1 MHLQQNVQEHPF
13 SHLLPSGLYR
23 RLRNLTGILPFG
35 SRARTNSQRSASLC
49 DYRRWGLAP
58 RPEDLFLSLW
68 LFIITLYVSVFKI
81 YLQPGNCGASLKMGI
96 CKGGNSYP
104 IKQTMTQGHIR
115 IRPTRPSVGLTRGIH
130 CKMII
135 SVLPHSSRS
144 KAVCT
149 QNVICLLK
157 SLYSTFTNI
166 LCYVDKSAGYSY
178 RRIADTQIYSRI
190 CLACMHLQSK
200 PYR

>member
-81 YLQPGNCGASLKMGI
+81 YLQPGNCGASLNMGI

-115 IRPTRPSVGLTRGIH
+115 IRPSRPSVGRSRDIFMKL
-130 CKMII
+130 
-135 SVLPHSSRS
+135 SSPVLLHSSRP
-144 KAVCT
+144 KAVCV
-149 QNVICLLK
+149 QNAICLLRN
-157 SLYSTFTNI
+157 LCSTFTKI
-166 LCYVDKSAGYSY
+166 LCYADKTAGYGY
-178 RRIADTQIYSRI
+178 R
-190 CLACMHLQSK
+190 
-200 PYR
+200 